1 MNLETGK
8 MPKDLRTYIDL
19 LDEHRELV
27 HVEKEVDPDNNIGT
41 LCHLAQERAIWM
53 KKIKG
58 HPGWTALAQAPANWR
73 HLAMAMGVKQEELVF
88 HVAGLLSAAP
98 TDPVFLNG
106 EPAPC
111 QEKIYSGDD
120 ADIGILPAHLQS
132 REDGGKCISASI
144 CICRDP
150 DTGKYNLSYHRM
162 MPLGKQE
169 TGFLMLPR
177 HMWRVY
183 RKYEEKGRS
192 MPIAAIIGHHPGFA
206 LAGGISGTEE
216 IDEIRLAG
224 TFLGEPVRMVKAKSI
239 DLEVPADAE
248 IIVEGEIPPD
258 TRKTEGPFGE
268 FQGYYLTGET
278 NSPVFRVKTITMRN
292 DAIYKIVQSA
302 YNTEAAIFHRVP
314 MAVNL
319 LNRLKQNE
327 GMIQIH
333 TINVLP
339 TNFTVVVQM
348 TPSYEG
354 QAKNILM
361 SALSGGYLHHKIAI
375 GVDEDVDPFD
385 LDEVFFAVSTR
396 VNPAVD
402 IVTVPGV
409 RNHPMDPS
417 ITCVDPERDYAGKV
431 QSVGSKVIIDA
442 TKPSLTHPARKR
454 FDRVVPT
461 GWGEFDPEAFF
472 PDEKPW

>member
-1 MNLETGK
+1 

-27 HVEKEVDPDNNIGT
+27 HVDKEVDPDNNIGT

-53 KKIKG
+53 KNIKG

-111 QEKIYSGDD
+111 QETIYSGDD

-162 MPLGKQE
+162 MPLGKRE

-224 TFLGEPVRMVKAKSI
+224 TFLGEPVRMVKARSI

-258 TRKTEGPFGE
+258 TRKAEGPFGE

-278 NSPVFRVKTITMRN
+278 NSPVFHVKTITMRR

-302 YNTEAAIFHRVP
+302 YNTEAGHLPPRPHGGESLEPSQAERGDDTDSQHQCIADELHGGGPDDAQLRRTGQERPHVRPFG
-314 MAVNL
+314 
-319 LNRLKQNE
+319 RLPS
-327 GMIQIH
+327 
-333 TINVLP
+333 TIRSPSAWMKTWIRLIWMKSSSP
-339 TNFTVVVQM
+339 SPPGSIPPWTLSPSRGYATIPW
-348 TPSYEG
+348 TP
-354 QAKNILM
+354 
-361 SALSGGYLHHKIAI
+361 
-375 GVDEDVDPFD
+375 
-385 LDEVFFAVSTR
+385 
-396 VNPAVD
+396 
-402 IVTVPGV
+402 
-409 RNHPMDPS
+409 
-417 ITCVDPERDYAGKV
+417 
-431 QSVGSKVIIDA
+431 
-442 TKPSLTHPARKR
+442 PSLVWSLSEITRARSR
-454 FDRVVPT
+454 ASGPR
-461 GWGEFDPEAFF
+461 
-472 PDEKPW
+472 